1 MSEHVLVANHC
12 YASTQRWT
20 ALLCD
25 SVSHV
30 SVWSAAMPLFPFPG
44 RLGIIQGKAG
54 RQTQGGEAAKNL
66 TYYREVRLLLF
77 AVTFRLSGLGAL
89 LLLFFFFFLLVTA
102 CCIENLFSPVSLFFY
117 HKIWHFIFFYP
128 YERFSLSLFVSL
140 SWTSCAV
147 PRSPEAA
154 SLTSQRNASQE
165 VVLSAVCVCACVWT
179 LKGIGDF

>member
-1 MSEHVLVANHC
+1 MSEHILVANHC
-12 YASTQRWT
+12 YASTQRWK

-25 SVSHV
+25 SVSRV

-89 LLLFFFFFLLVTA
+89 LLFFFFSFWWLHVALKIYFLR
-102 CCIENLFSPVSLFFY
+102 S
-117 HKIWHFIFFYP
+117 
-128 YERFSLSLFVSL
+128 RFSFTTKYNILSSSTHMNDSLSFPLCCLRLCLSLGHPVL
-140 SWTSCAV
+140 CLVA
-147 PRSPEAA
+147 
-154 SLTSQRNASQE
+154 QRQR
-165 VVLSAVCVCACVWT
+165 VWRHKGMHHKRLCCLLCVCACERWR
-179 LKGIGDF
+179 G